1 MAKANFGSAEDFARI
16 GLAFIFVSLALL
28 QGAIFGEATT
38 MYFCIALII
47 LFLETFKLPSVSTEN
62 AATAEAILSA
72 TMVVGSGRGLILSM
86 GRTFTSN
93 HFYLILFIIGALVIG
108 YAAFKR
114 LYLAR
119 KR

>member
-16 GLAFIFVSLALL
+16 GLALIFVSLALL
-28 QGAIFGEATT
+28 QGAAFGASTT

-47 LFLETFKLPSVSTEN
+47 LFLETFKLPSVSAEN
-62 AATAEAILSA
+62 AAIAEAILSA
-72 TMVVGSGRGLILSM
+72 MMIVGSGRGLIMSM
-86 GRTFTSN
+86 GRAFTARE
-93 HFYLILFIIGALVIG
+93 FYLILFTIGALVIG

-114 LYLAR
+114 LYPAR